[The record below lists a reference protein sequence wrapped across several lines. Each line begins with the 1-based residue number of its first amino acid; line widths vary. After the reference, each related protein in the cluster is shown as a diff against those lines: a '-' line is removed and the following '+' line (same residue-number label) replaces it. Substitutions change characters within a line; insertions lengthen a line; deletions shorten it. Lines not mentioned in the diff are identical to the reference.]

1 MGIMIITFSTQF
13 QQMVHYL
20 LRGQNST
27 VLYLGQ
33 SMKKLQQKNRD
44 VTGPLTGPWKSPE
57 DIRRAQDKTVPDLIE
72 EHMKLE
78 E

>member
-20 LRGQNST
+20 LRGQNSI

-57 DIRRAQDKTVPDLIE
+57 RRAQDKTVPDLIE